1 MHGMARHCPIKIAI
15 AFAPS
20 SGILPAGTR
29 GTHVVFAKHVGGERM
44 LTMTRL
50 RRKGRG
56 RNAASAGFTLIEL
69 LCVLTIIGVLSAIV
83 IPRLLGIRATAYDAR
98 AKSDLRNAA
107 NAEEAYFVAVGDYLS
122 CTDDNCKTQLPDFRL
137 SNGVSIEL
145 SANNGAQPT
154 FSGTATAMGGS
165 KTFQYDSS
173 AGGMIN

>member
-1 MHGMARHCPIKIAI
+1 
-15 AFAPS
+15 
-20 SGILPAGTR
+20 
-29 GTHVVFAKHVGGERM
+29 M

-107 NAEEAYFVAVGDYLS
+107 NAEELYFVSVGDYLS
-122 CTDDNCKTQLPDFRL
+122 CVDDTCKTQLPEFRL

-145 SANNGAQPT
+145 SANNGPQPT
-154 FSGTATAMGGS
+154 FSGTATAVGGS
-165 KTFQYDSS
+165 KTFMYDSS